1 MQMVIKT
8 NDIIIKT
15 LYDFRFDMYF
25 QYYKKIEDNNYWLC
39 YLINDTNE
47 LHINLSELICNG
59 NLTVDFVR
67 NNNYNNPQ
75 IISIVNNPKFEMCK
89 FETAINTFDD
99 LHINDICV
107 ILNDRFLTTFIP
119 IMEKLL

>member
-1 MQMVIKT
+1 MQKVIKT
-8 NDIIIKT
+8 NDTIIKT

-25 QYYKKIEDNNYWLC
+25 QYYKKIENSDHWLC

-47 LHINLSELICNG
+47 LHINLSELLCNG
-59 NLTVDFVR
+59 NLNVDFVR

-89 FETAINTFDD
+89 FKTAINIFDD